1 MTPTIKERLQRYASE
16 LYSWNRRYALL
27 SRQDVVNVLSKHVAA
42 SLGVLL
48 LVEPE
53 ARTKWVD
60 VGSGAGLPGLVL
72 KIWAPD
78 QEIVLIEGSRRK
90 CVFMQNI
97 ARMLDLG
104 SLDVLA
110 LRVETLI
117 ARGERL
123 ENFDILYS
131 RAVANI
137 TATLEYFGP
146 LVRSGGCII
155 TFKGPSWSNDVQ
167 QARMQGLLVAGR
179 YRLEDVLV
187 IPWAP
192 GHILQIRKENG

>member
-1 MTPTIKERLQRYASE
+1 
-16 LYSWNRRYALL
+16 
-27 SRQDVVNVLSKHVAA
+27 
-42 SLGVLL
+42 
-48 LVEPE
+48 
-53 ARTKWVD
+53 
-60 VGSGAGLPGLVL
+60 
-72 KIWAPD
+72 
-78 QEIVLIEGSRRK
+78 
-90 CVFMQNI
+90 MQNI